1 MKLGVTASRH
11 GLTTPQKERAN
22 QFLINNV
29 SHISE
34 LHHGDCVKGDEWFHN
49 WIRSY
54 NLRPTYRHIK
64 LHIHPP
70 VDDKLRA
77 RCFDETGTIYLPL
90 PYLARNA
97 EIVARCDGL
106 IACPS
111 SMSPSPHSG
120 TWWTY
125 NLALARGL
133 STYLIL
139 PNGDV
144 RHD

>member
-11 GLTTPQKERAN
+11 GLTGLQRLKASR
-22 QFLINNV
+22 FLINNL
-29 SHISE
+29 SHMTE

-49 WIRSY
+49 WVHSH
-54 NLRPTYRHIK
+54 NMHPEYRRIK

-77 RCFDETGTIYLPL
+77 FCKAELSVTYAPMSYLG
-90 PYLARNA
+90 RNA
-97 EIVARCDGL
+97 EIVALCDTL

-111 SMSPSPHSG
+111 SMTYNERSG

-125 NLALARGL
+125 NLAKERNKP
-133 STYLIL
+133 TYLIL
-139 PNGDV
+139 PNGEIV
-144 RHD
+144 Q